1 MKNNKKAYMTPMV
14 EIMNARVEKGFQ
26 VSGQTEPEI
35 SGTLEPKIE
44 GQEINFN
51 DFD

>member
-26 VSGQTEPEI
+26 VSGEPEI